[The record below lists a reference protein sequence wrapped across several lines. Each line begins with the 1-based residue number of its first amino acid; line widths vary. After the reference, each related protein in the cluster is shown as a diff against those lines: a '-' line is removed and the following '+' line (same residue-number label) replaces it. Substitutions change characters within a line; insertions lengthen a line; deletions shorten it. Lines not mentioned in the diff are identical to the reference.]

1 MEKIWDAVVI
11 GGGPAG
17 SSTAA
22 LLARAGRSVL
32 LLEREQFPR
41 FHVGESL
48 LPYSLPLLD
57 RLGVLEK
64 VRAAGYQEKYG
75 AYFWNEAT
83 GGVRPVVFEDTVD
96 HAHPMAY
103 QVKRAEFDHLLL
115 RHAAEQGVEV
125 RERTVVKEVTF
136 ENGRAVGVSAG
147 TDGA

>member
-1 MEKIWDAVVI
+1 MEKTWDAVVI

-57 RLGVLEK
+57 RLGVL
-64 VRAAGYQEKYG
+64 
-75 AYFWNEAT
+75 
-83 GGVRPVVFEDTVD
+83 
-96 HAHPMAY
+96 
-103 QVKRAEFDHLLL
+103 
-115 RHAAEQGVEV
+115 
-125 RERTVVKEVTF
+125 
-136 ENGRAVGVSAG
+136 
-147 TDGA
+147 